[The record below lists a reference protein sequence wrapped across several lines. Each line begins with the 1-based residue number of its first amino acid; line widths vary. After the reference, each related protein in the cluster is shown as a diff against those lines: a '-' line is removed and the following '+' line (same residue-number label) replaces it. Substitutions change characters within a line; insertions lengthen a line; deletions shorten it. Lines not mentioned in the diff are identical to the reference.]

1 MKKFLLLMMSAMLV
15 LSSCSNNSTK
25 KAQEAA
31 QKAETEYRQT
41 VVDNINASIE
51 AANKLVREF
60 NAIKP
65 AAMVEYE
72 EITPIDMLEFKG
84 MDSELFNAQ
93 TDLWKIRVESTISDV
108 HTSIQ
113 QVKALK
119 KLGM

>member
-15 LSSCSNNSTK
+15 LNSCGNNSTK

-108 HTSIQ
+108 QTSIQ